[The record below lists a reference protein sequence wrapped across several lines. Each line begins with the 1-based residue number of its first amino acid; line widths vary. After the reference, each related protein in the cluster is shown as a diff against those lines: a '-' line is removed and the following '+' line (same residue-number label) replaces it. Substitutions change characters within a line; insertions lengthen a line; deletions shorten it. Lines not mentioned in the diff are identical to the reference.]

1 MKKLLALLL
10 ALVMVLGL
18 VACGKTDAPAVDA
31 PADKPA
37 DAPADEAPAESPILS
52 RPEDA
57 DEALEWAKEQK
68 WGKTYTIGFGSLND
82 SDPVAKVMGDRF
94 VEWCGYY
101 GIEVVRTDN
110 KSEGTTAVTNVQL
123 MLNQGVDAIVEFNVD
138 ASVSGAVMDMCN
150 EAGVP
155 VVAIDIPH
163 EGATFFGAD
172 NYLCGEMCGEYIAQA
187 ALDKWGDFDCLL
199 LMDQIVAGELPRQRV
214 LQAVTGARKVIPDLP
229 DEKIYNIDGGV
240 SLDTAVTASAAF
252 LQAHPDEKIAVVCL
266 SAAMPVAM
274 MSAAETAG
282 RSDDVI
288 IIGNNEDAFFGYN
301 PEGSPWVAAI
311 TFELVNYGKWIA
323 PLVREG
329 LDTGVWPENVYVEHN
344 ILTHEN
350 MDELFPNWRA
360 DMEAGIYPK

>member
-10 ALVMVLGL
+10 ALLMALSC
-18 VACGKTDAPAVDA
+18 VACAAEEAPEKAPAEEKVET
-31 PADKPA
+31 
-37 DAPADEAPAESPILS
+37 PADEAFDSSLILS

-57 DEALEWAKEQK
+57 DEALAWAKEQN
-68 WGKTYTIGFGSLND
+68 WGQTYTIGFGSLND

-172 NYLCGEMCGEYIAQA
+172 NYLCGEMCGEYIVQA

-214 LQAVTGARKVIPDLP
+214 LQAVTGARKILPDLP
-229 DEKIYNIDGGV
+229 DEKVYNIDGGV
-240 SLDTAVTASAAF
+240 SLDTAVTASTAF

-329 LDTGVWPENVYVEHN
+329 LDTGVWPENVYVEHH

-350 MDELFPNWRA
+350 MDELFPNWRE